1 MREEENEREQE
12 RKSEHKIEEATL
24 EPVERELGRLHASRR
39 NTHTSY
45 DQRILLK
52 SE

>member
-1 MREEENEREQE
+1 MSERKRTKEQE

-24 EPVERELGRLHASRR
+24 EPVEHELGRLHASRR